1 MSHLPY
7 TDLYKS
13 YLNHQNPFWSES
25 TESTE
30 SILVN
35 MTDEWLEAMDKGH
48 YTGLLFLDFRKA
60 FDLIH
65 HDILLKKLAVYGFS
79 QSTINLFKSYLT
91 NRRQN
96 VMLNGDLSDPQ
107 TLYYG
112 VPQGTILGPTL
123 FLLFIN
129 DLAINWRNNSG
140 LYADDA
146 TVYTSAPNLYT
157 IQQKLQ
163 ADIDITLK
171 WTEENAMAIN
181 HDKTSYMI
189 MGTRQKLSRLDDCA
203 LYLWLGQHQIKRST
217 SECLLGIH
225 IDLSLSWEIQIEE
238 LRKKLL
244 KRIGVLQRLKK
255 YLPLKY
261 RLMLFN
267 ASIKPVMEY
276 CLSVWG
282 NCGVGLLDDIFKL
295 QKRCARLMLDDA
307 FDSRSL
313 ELFRKLNWY
322 PIDKLCLASRLHLF
336 KKIRNKL
343 APEYLI
349 NKLETFKYS
358 HRYST
363 RLKSEYHLPVPKT
376 NNLKRSFFY
385 NVIKHWDNLDDSIRS
400 SKHGKEHLASMMNNY
415 SYDNFK
421 VATIF

>member
-1 MSHLPY
+1 
-7 TDLYKS
+7 
-13 YLNHQNPFWSES
+13 
-25 TESTE
+25 
-30 SILVN
+30 
-35 MTDEWLEAMDKGH
+35 MTDEWLEAMDKGY

-65 HDILLKKLAVYGFS
+65 HYILLKKLAVYGFF
-79 QSTINLFKSYLT
+79 QSAINWFKSYLT
-91 NRRQN
+91 NRHQK
-96 VMLNGDLSDPQ
+96 VMLNGDLLDPQ

-112 VPQGTILGPTL
+112 VPQGTILDPTL

-146 TVYTSAPNLYT
+146 TLYTSAPNLST

-181 HDKTSYMI
+181 HDKSSYMM
-189 MGTRQKLSRLDDCA
+189 MGTRQKLSRLNDCA
-203 LYLWLGQHQIKRST
+203 LNLRLGQHQIKRST
-217 SECLLGIH
+217 SECLLGIY
-225 IDLSLSWEIQIEE
+225 IDPSLSWEIQVEE

-276 CLSVWG
+276 CLSLWG
-282 NCGVGLLDDIFKL
+282 NCGVGLLDDIFRL

-313 ELFRKLNWY
+313 DLFRKLNWY
-322 PIDKLCLASRLHLF
+322 PIDKLCLASRRHLF
-336 KKIRNKL
+336 NKIKAAFHFRVFHTHVYARKTLNL
-343 APEYLI
+343 
-349 NKLETFKYS
+349 
-358 HRYST
+358 
-363 RLKSEYHLPVPKT
+363 LKH
-376 NNLKRSFFY
+376 
-385 NVIKHWDNLDDSIRS
+385 
-400 SKHGKEHLASMMNNY
+400 
-415 SYDNFK
+415 
-421 VATIF
+421 